1 MKRTRMTLL
10 IIACLMMAIL
20 ALVGCG
26 QSPTSDST
34 SSTPSSSAAT
44 NSSSSTAK
52 SDLALSV
59 IGSGD
64 TTVQVKNETGY
75 DIIGVRIKPVSQI
88 DYGSENSF
96 DGFTFENGETVD
108 LSFTQ
113 EKATSS
119 YDVLLLTSEDSKIAV
134 RNIELANARDI
145 VFHFEEGVGY
155 ISYTDPKTG
164 ALLDSMADAI
174 DAEENAATV
183 PSDLETQKG

>member
-10 IIACLMMAIL
+10 IVTCLMMTMF
-20 ALVGCG
+20 ALIGCG
-26 QSPTSDST
+26 QNPTSDSA

-44 NSSSSTAK
+44 STSSSTAK
-52 SDLALSV
+52 SDSALPV

-75 DIIGVRIKPVSQI
+75 DIIGVRIKPVSQV
-88 DYGSENSF
+88 DYGAENSF

-134 RNIELANARDI
+134 RNIELVNARNI
-145 VFHFEEGVGY
+145 VFHFEEGIGY
-155 ISYTDPKTG
+155 ISYTDPKTD
-164 ALLDSMADAI
+164 APHDNMADAT
-174 DAEENAATV
+174 DAEENAAIV

>member
-1 MKRTRMTLL
+1 
-10 IIACLMMAIL
+10 MAIL

-26 QSPTSDST
+26 QSPTSNST

-52 SDLALSV
+52 SDLALPV

-75 DIIGVRIKPVSQI
+75 DIIGVRIKPVSQV

-134 RNIELANARDI
+134 RNIELANAQDI

-155 ISYTDPKTG
+155 ISYTDPKTD
-164 ALLDSMADAI
+164 ALLDNMADAI

>member
-1 MKRTRMTLL
+1 MKRTHMTLL
-10 IIACLMMAIL
+10 IVTCLMMTMF
-20 ALVGCG
+20 ALIGCG
-26 QSPTSDST
+26 QNHTSDSA

-44 NSSSSTAK
+44 STSSSTAK
-52 SDLALSV
+52 SDSALPV

-75 DIIGVRIKPVSQI
+75 DIIGVRIKPVSQV
-88 DYGSENSF
+88 DYGAENSF

-134 RNIELANARDI
+134 RNIELVNARNI
-145 VFHFEEGVGY
+145 VFHFEEGIGY

-164 ALLDSMADAI
+164 APHDNMADAT
-174 DAEENAATV
+174 DAEENAAIV

>member
-75 DIIGVRIKPVSQI
+75 DIIGVCIKPVSQV

-174 DAEENAATV
+174 DAEESAATV